1 LLSVRS
7 LLSFKMAYNGVILTP
22 EQVVEMIG
30 ENFSVMRSDGRLD
43 NSGWCVVQCFMK
55 FRESNEDEY
64 EVTVIKRERGI
75 AVSKKIVTLGMLKK
89 WNPMLPVYSECKVN
103 APVYKY
109 KEVMTIPQLTQY
121 LGKSA
126 FSVQRSDGTI
136 EKNCWVAMNCYQLD
150 PRDCEDYYIITMF
163 NFTSKTCKVVTL
175 RDLKT
180 WNQIPVVPV
189 LPHER
194 RPDFYTQMT
203 DIAKEFKAEMHTK
216 LSTK

>member
-1 LLSVRS
+1 MLSVRS

-43 NSGWCVVQCFMK
+43 NSGWRVAQCLMK
-55 FRESNEDEY
+55 YRENDEDKY
-64 EVTVIKRERGI
+64 EITVIKHDRGTT
-75 AVSKKIVTLGMLKK
+75 VSKIVSFGMLKK
-89 WNPMLPVYSECKVN
+89 WNPILPAYSECEVN
-103 APVYKY
+103 VPVYKY
-109 KEVMTIPQLTQY
+109 KEVLTIPQLTQY

-136 EKNCWVAMNCYQLD
+136 EKNCWVAMHCYQLD
-150 PRDCEDYYIITMF
+150 PRDCEDYYIVTMF

-180 WNQIPVVPV
+180 WNQISVVPV

-194 RPDFYTQMT
+194 RPDFYIQMT